1 MYNKYIKRW
10 IDILLSLSALILLSP
25 LLIILCGVV
34 KISSTGPIIFKQIRM
49 GKKEHQFQLYKFRT
63 MKMNTPT
70 SCPTHLLENPD
81 QWLTGIGRFLR
92 KTSLDELPQLINILK
107 GEMSIVGPRP
117 SLLNQYDLN
126 RLRNKNGSSAI
137 RPGLTGLAQINGRD
151 ELTIEKKAEYDGIYA
166 ENITFRNDIKIILRT
181 IHAIFTHEGI
191 REGKQ

>member
-1 MYNKYIKRW
+1 M
-10 IDILLSLSALILLSP
+10 
-25 LLIILCGVV
+25 
-34 KISSTGPIIFKQIRM
+34 KI
-49 GKKEHQFQLYKFRT
+49 
-63 MKMNTPT
+63 NTPT

-126 RLRNKNGSSAI
+126 SLRNKNGASAI
-137 RPGLTGLAQINGRD
+137 RPGLTGLAQISGRD
-151 ELTIEKKAEYDGIYA
+151 ELAIEKKAEYDGIYA
-166 ENITFRNDIKIILRT
+166 KNITFRNDIKIIIRT
-181 IHAIFTHEGI
+181 IYAIFTHEGI

>member
-1 MYNKYIKRW
+1 MK
-10 IDILLSLSALILLSP
+10 LSSQ
-25 LLIILCGVV
+25 
-34 KISSTGPIIFKQIRM
+34 GPIIFKQNRI
-49 GKKEHQFQLYKFRT
+49 GKNGKQFQLYKFRS
-63 MKMNTPT
+63 MKINTPT

-126 RLRNKNGSSAI
+126 SLRNKNGASAI
-137 RPGLTGLAQINGRD
+137 RPGLTGLAQISGRD
-151 ELTIEKKAEYDGIYA
+151 ELAIEKKAEYDGIYA
-166 ENITFRNDIKIILRT
+166 KNITFRNDIKIIIRT
-181 IHAIFTHEGI
+181 IYAIFTHEGI